1 MYTCYILSKQS
12 RDLLISKFP
21 PKYPLVICN
30 HITEKFGVSKDAPL
44 PEQPKEINVIGYVD
58 DGKGLQALLVE
69 IDGKVDRPDG
79 KTYHITLS
87 LDSLLGYKP
96 VDSNK
101 VIAGNEPVEVD
112 PIKIDAVPSLV

>member
-1 MYTCYILSKQS
+1 M
-12 RDLLISKFP
+12 
-21 PKYPLVICN
+21 
-30 HITEKFGVSKDAPL
+30 SKDAPL

-101 VIAGNEPVEVD
+101 VIAGNEPIEVD
-112 PIKIDAVPSLV
+112 PIKVDAVPSLV